1 MTADPSIGVADLM
14 GPIKNLLERSEMDD
28 FNLAKALQP
37 PGGVSW
43 KSAVPVD
50 WLAKHHRLFGEYL
63 GVAKNSLL
71 PGKKH
76 KDALE
81 RIDNNTRITGRKT
94 QADGVD
100 YLDDLIR
107 MGLSHLRQCKQNP
120 KIREVAWRKCSEEV
134 QEKLDKLLE
143 QIDLVVDEQDSLAV
157 VPVEDSGA
165 SSSKRVASSDL
176 TVAMKIDGGA
186 TLQVFQGD
194 RAEAVFDTVL
204 GSGAGSK
211 KETPKKK
218 ERASSE
224 LKASSS
230 SPGPFMWSMKAEPY
244 DEGLL
249 NSAAEAS
256 PLSKH
261 GKSQQQRLNAVKP
274 KKQGSKSKAKK
285 KNETSTQEKKK
296 AETSVESEPLP
307 KKAAKP
313 KAQKPKVSS
322 PSTPAIKKKPSRQD
336 VESPKET
343 KKKYKRGKPTSE
355 LDPKNPEERKLLKKR
370 LESWAWH
377 STYDKEIAGGKAP
390 EEAKAAAR
398 EASLAKRKWFAETYP
413 LDVPLDVD

>member
-1 MTADPSIGVADLM
+1 MLGKRPRLTADPSIGVADLM

-107 MGLSHLRQCKQNP
+107 MGLSHLRQCEQNP

-274 KKQGSKSKAKK
+274 KNREARAKQKRKMR
-285 KNETSTQEKKK
+285 
-296 AETSVESEPLP
+296 LRP
-307 KKAAKP
+307 KKRRRLRL
-313 KAQKPKVSS
+313 QWS
-322 PSTPAIKKKPSRQD
+322 PNPCQRKLPSRRHRSQRFQ
-336 VESPKET
+336 VPQ
-343 KKKYKRGKPTSE
+343 
-355 LDPKNPEERKLLKKR
+355 R
-370 LESWAWH
+370 LPSRR
-377 STYDKEIAGGKAP
+377 SLR
-390 EEAKAAAR
+390 AKMSRAQRRQRRNTR
-398 EASLAKRKWFAETYP
+398 EASQHQNSIRRTQRSASS
-413 LDVPLDVD
+413 